1 MHYDITP
8 DTVAQVIYQKAIC
21 PTGVP
26 QDAVKEWM
34 DITSGL
40 ACALANWQ
48 RLAPGRPGYE
58 AQTEALTKALLKAD
72 NIMRCLARV
81 A

>member
-34 DITSGL
+34 DIPVLFEKSVYFTSVTCG
-40 ACALANWQ
+40 
-48 RLAPGRPGYE
+48 
-58 AQTEALTKALLKAD
+58 
-72 NIMRCLARV
+72 
-81 A
+81 

>member
-8 DTVAQVIYQKAIC
+8 DTVAQHIYEQIIC
-21 PTGVP
+21 PTGDP

-58 AQTEALTKALLKAD
+58 AQTEALTTALLKAD